1 MEWFSQTSPLPNID
15 SKFYKIKKSKKNGTN
30 ELNTGIVTLDQ
41 VQQSI
46 HLIPVFPKNS
56 TNTLWTSE
64 TVLDLCDTFFINNWS
79 NIRTYQHIY

>member
-1 MEWFSQTSPLPNID
+1 MQTQNFIRLKNQ
-15 SKFYKIKKSKKNGTN
+15 KKNRTN
-30 ELNTGIVTLDQ
+30 ELNTEIVTLDQ

>member
-1 MEWFSQTSPLPNID
+1 MLNSIPVFKVIIRLRGNRFFI
-15 SKFYKIKKSKKNGTN
+15 KFYKIKKSKKNGTN

-64 TVLDLCDTFFINNWS
+64 TVLDLCDTFFINN
-79 NIRTYQHIY
+79 

>member
-1 MEWFSQTSPLPNID
+1 MEWFSQTSPLPDAD

-79 NIRTYQHIY
+79 NIRIYQHIY